1 VMDLGGFVAAWW
13 WVIAA
18 AVGAVLAALAV
29 AAPIVLRQGSV
40 AARARID
47 RLLPLAVRRLAV
59 SRALLGVA
67 ELLRSGV
74 PLVDALRVAAPAHR
88 GLSRGL
94 SLALSG
100 AARRIEQGS
109 AVADALDEPAWF
121 DAELRRLVSVGEAGG
136 ELDAVLVRVGE
147 RYERQVARMV
157 ERLAALLEPAVI
169 VVLAFFIGTVV
180 MAAVLPLIRLQEVL

>member
-1 VMDLGGFVAAWW
+1 MVVALG
-13 WVIAA
+13 
-18 AVGAVLAALAV
+18 V
-29 AAPIVLRQGSV
+29 AAPMVLRQGSV
-40 AARARID
+40 GVRARVD

-59 SRALLGVA
+59 SRALLGIA
-67 ELLRSGV
+67 ELVRSGV

-94 SLALSG
+94 SVALSD
-100 AARRIEQGS
+100 AARRIEQGRS
-109 AVADALDEPAWF
+109 VADALAEPAWF

-136 ELDAVLVRVGE
+136 ELDAVLVRIGE
-147 RYERQVARMV
+147 RYERQVGRMV